1 MKLMLRYTWRYKRY
15 LVFSLLG
22 ALSFIL
28 IQLGMP
34 TLLKHVLNDALPNNN
49 KELLIKIVIMM
60 SVVAAVG
67 IIGEILMSYANS
79 RIATNVIRDVRN
91 DTFAKTQQFSHQEF
105 EEFSVSS
112 LIIATTNDAYQI
124 MIFVQQ
130 MLRSAMITPI
140 MAIIGFWLIVKNNA
154 SLFWIVLAITPIVIG
169 FVILIGKVSQPY
181 SKKQQSY
188 LDKINLKLRESLT
201 GLRVIRAFR
210 NEDYQSERFSE
221 VNDTYAGVS
230 KKLFRITSL
239 ATPGFFTVFSL
250 MIMVVIWI
258 STGDIEKG
266 TMEVGTMAVIIEYIF
281 HILFSLMLLSMLFV
295 MYPRAAVSA
304 ERIDR
309 ILHTEPSIQE
319 NLENGVVDGKERG
332 TIVFDNVSFAY
343 DGDPEAAVLEGI
355 SFSAKPGETVAFIGS
370 TGSGKSTLIQLIPRM
385 FDVVKGEVLVGGVNV
400 KDYNLYALRDKIGF
414 IPQKAQLFSGT
425 IAENLRL
432 GKPSATIEELERAA
446 EIAQASDFISQKEDG
461 FDEKLSEG
469 GSNLSGGQKQRLAIA
484 RAIVKRP
491 EIYIFDDSFS
501 ALDYA
506 TDLKLRGKLKSEI
519 KDATFLIV
527 AQRVGTIMNA
537 DKILVLNE
545 GKVVGMGTHKELLQ
559 TCPIYYDIASS
570 QLSEEELS

>member
-1 MKLMLRYTWRYKRY
+1 MKLMLRYTWRYKKY
-15 LVFSLLG
+15 LVFSFLG

-34 TLLKHVLNDALPNNN
+34 TLLKYVLNDALPNND
-49 KELLIKIVIMM
+49 KTLLINIVTIMAT
-60 SVVAAVG
+60 VAVVG
-67 IIGEILMSYANS
+67 ILGEILMSYANS

-112 LIIATTNDAYQI
+112 LVIATTNDAYQI

-130 MLRSAMITPI
+130 MLRSALITPI
-140 MAIIGFWLIVKNNA
+140 MAIVGFWLIIKSNA
-154 SLFWIVLAITPIVIG
+154 NLFWIVLGITPIVIG
-169 FVILIGKVSQPY
+169 FVILIGKISQPH
-181 SKKQQSY
+181 SKKQQKY
-188 LDKINLKLRESLT
+188 LDKINLTLRESLT
-201 GLRVIRAFR
+201 GLRVVRAFR
-210 NEDYQSERFSE
+210 NENFQDERFGE

-250 MIMVVIWI
+250 MIVVVIWI
-258 STGDIEKG
+258 STGDIAKG
-266 TMEVGTMAVIIEYIF
+266 TMEVGTMAIIIEYIF

-309 ILHTEPSIQE
+309 VLHTESSIQE
-319 NLENGVVDGKERG
+319 NLETGVVEGKERG

-343 DGDPEAAVLEGI
+343 DGDPEAAVLEDI
-355 SFSAKPGETVAFIGS
+355 SFTAKPGETVAFIGS

-385 FDVVKGEVLVGGVNV
+385 FDVVKGKVLVGGVNV

-432 GKPSATIEELERAA
+432 GKPNATMEELEHAA

-461 FDEKLSEG
+461 FEEKLSEG

-484 RAIVKRP
+484 RAIVKQP

-545 GKVVGMGTHKELLQ
+545 GKVVGMGTHKELLK
-559 TCPIYYDIASS
+559 TCSIYYDIASS